1 MRYMT
6 FVLIIIIKM
15 LKYRT
20 AYNVIHVSD
29 FDDNYLS
36 HKTRLHA
43 EGPRIQEEE
52 GRENA
57 NIVEKR
63 DNVKI

>member
-1 MRYMT
+1 
-6 FVLIIIIKM
+6 M

-20 AYNVIHVSD
+20 AYNALHISD

-52 GRENA
+52 GWENA